1 MGDDAVQVA
10 YEPGNLIEAHLVKG
24 LLAQAGIESWVRGE
38 HLVGAIGE
46 LPAIGL
52 LAVMVADEDAEQ
64 ARGVIED
71 WNHATPIDDAP
82 QGADGSFLA

>member
-1 MGDDAVQVA
+1 MQPVHEPA
-10 YEPGNLIEAHLVKG
+10 YLIEAYLVKG

-46 LPAIGL
+46 LPAVGL

-64 ARGVIED
+64 ARALVED
-71 WNHATPIDDAP
+71 WSRAAP
-82 QGADGSFLA
+82 LDEESPGADGSLLA